1 MQQSLHVY
9 ETSKQEGSFA
19 HSTGAVVKLEFS
31 RLVTD
36 AVRFSMMPK
45 VETEVFV
52 ELPVMLPETL
62 IPVASSPEL
71 AFFTIKTESTT

>member
-1 MQQSLHVY
+1 VQQSLHVY

-19 HSTGAVVKLEFS
+19 HSTGAAVKLEFS
-31 RLVTD
+31 LFVSD
-36 AVRFSMMPK
+36 AVTFSMMPK
-45 VETEVFV
+45 VEVFV
-52 ELPVMLPETL
+52 ELPVRLPDTL